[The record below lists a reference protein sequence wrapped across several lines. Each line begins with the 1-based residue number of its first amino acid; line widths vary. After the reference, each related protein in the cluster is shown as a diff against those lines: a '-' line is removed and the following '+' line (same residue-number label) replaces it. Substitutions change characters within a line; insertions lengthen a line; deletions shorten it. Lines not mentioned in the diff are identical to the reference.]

1 MKISIYSSHP
11 LQWKSDTNLREVKVM
26 RRYHVQSREDYHK
39 YNTLIGSLRSLAHKI
54 SRLPPQD
61 PFRTKMEAGMLG
73 KLYDMGVLNGGAK
86 LSEVENKLSVSAFC
100 RRRLAVV
107 CVRAKMVETV
117 SAVSSS
123 TTSQLIMC

>member
-1 MKISIYSSHP
+1 
-11 LQWKSDTNLREVKVM
+11 
-26 RRYHVQSREDYHK
+26 
-39 YNTLIGSLRSLAHKI
+39 
-54 SRLPPQD
+54 
-61 PFRTKMEAGMLG
+61 MEAGMLG